1 MRLHHKP
8 FAIRRIAFVPHA
20 LAPILWPS
28 DFGPDHRVLL
38 RIDPIRRNHN
48 WLKSLSFF
56 FSQTLRRQGR
66 HYPLPTTHHSLRQR
80 NELRLVARHRVEA
93 GELPVGLGLL
103 DALLARRHEIPPD
116 MTRSIH

>member
-56 FSQTLRRQGR
+56 FSQTLRDFMRTDWAEFGRFRHLITPDLLYFLLRRGKVGRSAHRTRRQ
-66 HYPLPTTHHSLRQR
+66 
-80 NELRLVARHRVEA
+80 
-93 GELPVGLGLL
+93 
-103 DALLARRHEIPPD
+103 
-116 MTRSIH
+116 

>member
-56 FSQTLRRQGR
+56 FSQTLR
-66 HYPLPTTHHSLRQR
+66 
-80 NELRLVARHRVEA
+80 ERVPIRGSA
-93 GELPVGLGLL
+93 WGET
-103 DALLARRHEIPPD
+103 DLARMKLSWRD
-116 MTRSIH
+116 TNRLRRRRSMLDCKIFRF